1 MLGTFISECSHTC
14 FNVLYGNGETQ
25 QVQLVEKNICTN
37 YSHTFASL
45 NRLLGLLADFQRS
58 FSLASA
64 RAFLEA
70 VSVK

>member
-25 QVQLVEKNICTN
+25 QVQSVEKNICTN

-45 NRLLGLLADFQRS
+45 NRLLGLVADFQQR
-58 FSLASA
+58 FLVVSA
-64 RAFLEA
+64 GAFLESA
-70 VSVK
+70 SVK